1 MNKLPSEI
9 QDIIYNHYWQFK
21 FQDVLNELT
30 KCFNLEKKIKK
41 FLYTYC
47 FKEILFQKKYIHYLK
62 LFNENIKEITKK
74 KFLKNICNFNRLTLF
89 YCFDETYKD
98 NICSSI
104 DENLKYIAMFS
115 LGCSGQM
122 RYIIL
127 NRFQQLSNYKI
138 LI

>member
-9 QDIIYNHYWQFK
+9 QDIIYNHYWQFQFK
-21 FQDVLNELT
+21 NVLDELS

-47 FKEILFQKKYIHYLK
+47 FREILFKTEYLHYLIS
-62 LFNENIKEITKK
+62 FNEDIKSIINNK
-74 KFLKNICNFNRLTLF
+74 KFKLLCSKNRLTLY
-89 YCFDETYKD
+89 YCFDEAYKN

-104 DENLKYIAMFS
+104 DENLKYIAIFS
-115 LGCSGQM
+115 LSCSGQM

-127 NRFQQLSNYKI
+127 NRFQQLSN
-138 LI
+138 